1 MGFLFFK
8 KKKMLGNTWLEKGG
22 LILVVMIFPT
32 LCGGNEKQKCPFQD
46 VISPYETCILNYSFI
61 MYNSYLKN

>member
-46 VISPYETCILNYSFI
+46 VISLMKLAY
-61 MYNSYLKN
+61 

>member
-1 MGFLFFK
+1 MTWDSFFLK

-46 VISPYETCILNYSFI
+46 VISLMKLAY
-61 MYNSYLKN
+61 